1 MIFKEIVRAGVMGL
15 LAFSAGQGICA
26 DARSAGARPN
36 FLIIMAD
43 DLGYGD
49 LGLHGGIAPTPHL
62 DRLFNSGLV
71 LENFMVNPLCSPT
84 RASLLTGC
92 NPLRVDQGPFVD
104 GVLDPSIPT
113 FGSAFQEQ
121 GYQTG
126 IFGKWHNS
134 VSPVF
139 DPSMPD
145 VNDYGFDEWVGGYG
159 GGFDYF
165 TKVWPNTTTTPCW
178 YHNRTQITNDMDYVT
193 DVLTD
198 HAIQFMESN
207 RDGNFVCYL
216 PHLAVHS
223 PFHAKRED
231 LLKVPAELIDAAG
244 GLRKWEEYYKLENSH
259 RWGGALQE
267 AYVRLTGDHSMDSIE
282 GTLTEADQKVIYA
295 AMLISLDESVGRLLA
310 YLKESGLEENTV
322 VWFFSDNGGAQYS
335 WVRNQPLRGRKATI
349 WEGGIHSRAVVRWPA
364 AGWDQYRTFDGLMG
378 SQDVYPTCM
387 AMAGLTAPNAD
398 EMDGKACWAAMKNNT
413 ASPVDAVY
421 YLWEDGDMIRTPT
434 RKLFRYLNRTEL
446 YDIENDPGETT
457 EISEQHPETVR
468 ELTAQLDEWMAAH
481 QIKGGHLP
489 RQAVQQTADQPHPA
503 PLKVE
508 FTQHAAGKTVRL
520 FGLEPFRVQTG
531 DQLEYDIRF
540 DPSSKTSGGHITMHR
555 ATGRPFLLNRSVDQ
569 FGTPFSADYSYA
581 DACGKWAHR
590 VVGIGHGCP
599 ETAHLL
605 EFVLTGSEPGTYRFE
620 LDNIRV
626 QRRDGSTR
634 VLWESGSPVSGAS
647 APPGIS
653 GFKVTSAA
661 SRSDWFS
668 FAADGAKAKI
678 TTAEIVPVQVNG
690 PEWNGAAVDLFQ
702 NAVVTESSPV
712 HPISSVDDLFSGTHP
727 RVKPYTVFRDAEP
740 GAASYVEFHLPKAV
754 DLNRVTMSFSADSND
769 AVPCKR
775 SISRLRFF
783 AAESEAALAEHLIA
797 DVPVNPEFSKA
808 YGSPGLTVSLDTGL
822 RAVQFFRIEFFS
834 GNAPAFNGPRVVE
847 IDGF

>member
-1 MIFKEIVRAGVMGL
+1 MNFKKTVRGGAVGL
-15 LAFSAGQGICA
+15 LALCAGQAHCA
-26 DARSAGARPN
+26 PTEASRPN

-49 LGLHGGIAPTPHL
+49 LGIHGGIAPTPHL
-62 DRLFNSGLV
+62 DKLFRSGLV

-92 NPLRVDQGPFVD
+92 NPLRLNQGPFVD
-104 GVLDPSIPT
+104 GVLDPSVPT
-113 FGSAFQEQ
+113 FGSAFQKE

-134 VSPVF
+134 VAPVF

-145 VNDYGFDEWVGGYG
+145 VNDFGFDEWVGGYG

-178 YHNRTQITNDMDYVT
+178 YHNRTHITNDMDYVT

-198 HAIQFMESN
+198 HAIDFMESN

-216 PHLAVHS
+216 PQLAVHS
-223 PFHAKRED
+223 PLHARRED
-231 LLKVPAELIDAAG
+231 LQRVPAELIEAAG

-259 RWGGALQE
+259 RWGGKLQE

-295 AMLISLDESVGRLLA
+295 AMLISLDDSVGRLLS

-364 AGWDQYRTFDGLMG
+364 VGWDQYRTFDGLMG

-387 AMAGLTAPNAD
+387 AMAGLIAPNAD
-398 EMDGKACWAAMKNNT
+398 EIDGKACWAAMENNEPT
-413 ASPVDAVY
+413 PVDAVY
-421 YLWEDGDMIRTPT
+421 YLWEDGDMIRTAKW
-434 RKLFRYLNRTEL
+434 KLFRYLNRTEL

-457 EISEQHPETVR
+457 DISAQHPETVR
-468 ELTAQLDEWMAAH
+468 ELTEQLDEWMAAN

-520 FGLEPFRVQTG
+520 FSLQPFRVQTG

-540 DPSSKTSGGHITMHR
+540 DPSSKTSGGHVTMHR

-569 FGTPFSADYSYA
+569 FGTLFSADYSYE
-581 DACGKWAHR
+581 DARGKWAHR
-590 VVGIGHGCP
+590 VVGIGHGGP
-599 ETAHLL
+599 ETANTL
-605 EFVLTGSEPGTYRFE
+605 EFVLTGVEPGKYSFE

-626 QRRDGSTR
+626 QRRDGSAR
-634 VLWESGSPVSGAS
+634 ILWESGTTAPGAS

-653 GFKVTSAA
+653 GLKVGA
-661 SRSDWFS
+661 
-668 FAADGAKAKI
+668 AADKIRALFTPLGRGAKAKI
-678 TTAEIVPVQVNG
+678 TMAEIVPVQVNG
-690 PEWNGAAVDLFQ
+690 PEWNGTLNDLFQ
-702 NAVVTESSPV
+702 NAVVTDSSPV
-712 HPISSVDDLFSGTHP
+712 HQISAVDDLFSGTHP
-727 RVKPYTVFRDAEP
+727 QVKPYTVFRDAEP
-740 GAASYVEFHLPKAV
+740 GAGNFVDFHLPAAV
-754 DLNRVTMSFSADSND
+754 DLNRVAVSFSADSSD

-783 AAESEAALAEHLIA
+783 AAESEAALADNLIA
-797 DVPVNPEFSKA
+797 DVPVNPEFSEA
-808 YGSPGLTVSLDTGL
+808 YGSPGLTVPLVTGL
-822 RAVQFFRIEFFS
+822 KDVQFFRMEFFN
-834 GNAPAFNGPRVVE
+834 GNAATINGPRVVE